1 MNSKQTECWGKKG
14 WMEGKQQKY
23 RNVWRKETF
32 RERKGVNK
40 GAERGGKVRWTE
52 EEIRWCKSGSE
63 KARGAKERGRRE
75 GCRGPFSVES
85 NPSWI
90 KRFKALNR
98 RHVQEASENKKR
110 SPHLALSGRKSERE
124 RKWKI
129 NGRDMARNRWN
140 NNQVRY
146 IWGFVQDYAKIQQWI
161 VLMLLTWGPKVEPF
175 VWVVITNL

>member
-1 MNSKQTECWGKKG
+1 MLNKQNAKVKENEWREATEMFEGKKRSKRG
-14 WMEGKQQKY
+14 REWI
-23 RNVWRKETF
+23 KEL
-32 RERKGVNK
+32 
-40 GAERGGKVRWTE
+40 RGRWTE

-63 KARGAKERGRRE
+63 KKRGAKERWRRE

-110 SPHLALSGRKSERE
+110 SPHLALSGRKSEQE

-140 NNQVRY
+140 NNQVRC
-146 IWGFVQDYAKIQQWI
+146 IWGFVQDYAKTQH
-161 VLMLLTWGPKVEPF
+161 
-175 VWVVITNL
+175 